1 MRSCGLPLAVHRH
14 ASIAGVML
22 TSRGAFL
29 WLLGP
34 RGCRVPCPTRRGPAR
49 LRLAFAAVHSYKES
63 SLYAPGDLLLDF
75 GGFHIPAFIAHRRR

>member
-1 MRSCGLPLAVHRH
+1 MPCGLPLAVHRH

-22 TSRGAFL
+22 ASTDAFL
-29 WLLGP
+29 WLLGRP
-34 RGCRVPCPTRRGPAR
+34 GLLRRPICRGPAR

-63 SLYAPGDLLLDF
+63 SLYALGDLLLDF